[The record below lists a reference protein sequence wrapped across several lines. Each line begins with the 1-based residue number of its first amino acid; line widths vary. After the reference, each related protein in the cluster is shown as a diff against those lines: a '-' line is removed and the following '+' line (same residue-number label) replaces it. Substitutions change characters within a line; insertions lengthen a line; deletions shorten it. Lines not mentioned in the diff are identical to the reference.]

1 MKKQKIAKYFCS
13 LTVLILLTFS
23 FFSFFQTTISKSQ
36 HFIQKEYK
44 FDIKDKNS
52 SILFNENEEEID
64 LNENDDQSFLDL
76 IAETTFIYSF
86 HLNIKSK
93 TKTFHILNQSKR
105 VKHLPTWLEIKHII
119 I

>member
-23 FFSFFQTTISKSQ
+23 FFSFFQTTIYKS
-36 HFIQKEYK
+36 HLFIQKEYK

-64 LNENDDQSFLDL
+64 VNENDDQPFLNL
-76 IAETTFIYSF
+76 IAETTFIYSY
-86 HLNIKSK
+86 HLNRKSK
-93 TKTFHILNQSKR
+93 AKSFLILSHLNR
-105 VKHLPTWLEIKHII
+105 VQHLPTWLEIRHII